1 MKADKRMEQRM
12 EADKRMNLFGGRGA
26 LFPCFLVSLFP
37 PRLVSLS
44 RWRLVSLFSC
54 LLVSL
59 LLLSGCNA
67 PVVVEWSTETELNT
81 AGFNLYRGTAE
92 VGPFD
97 VKVNEQLIPASPD
110 PLTGGKYSYVDRTAR
125 AGAMYYYQLQEVE
138 RTGAVNTHGPIAV
151 RAGGFDWRLAA
162 VLGVLATGV
171 LVLWIKGGRQAA
183 RKV

>member
-1 MKADKRMEQRM
+1 MKTDKWMKQRMATDKRMS
-12 EADKRMNLFGGRGA
+12 LFGGS
-26 LFPCFLVSLFP
+26 VSLFP
-37 PRLVSLS
+37 CLP
-44 RWRLVSLFSC
+44 VSLFPC
-54 LLVSL
+54 LLVSIFL
-59 LLLSGCNA
+59 LAGCAA

-92 VGPFD
+92 AGPFD
-97 VKVNEQLIPASPD
+97 VRVNEQLIPASPD

-138 RTGAVNTHGPIAV
+138 RTGVVNKHGPIAV

-162 VLGVLATGV
+162 VLGVLAIGV
-171 LVLWIKGGRQAA
+171 LFLWIKGGRQAG